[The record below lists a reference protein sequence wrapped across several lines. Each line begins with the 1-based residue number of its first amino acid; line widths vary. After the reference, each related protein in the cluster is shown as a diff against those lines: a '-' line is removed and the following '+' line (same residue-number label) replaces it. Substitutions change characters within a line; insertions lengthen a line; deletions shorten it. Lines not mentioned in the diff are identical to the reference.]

1 MELRASALK
10 VLCIS
15 DPCDKVQAL
24 QSLWAMHTAQPIQPD
39 GFACNM
45 AAQGPDSFGLFL
57 NAQTQLSTAGLV
69 VPGRPDHPRLCP
81 PQQVPTR
88 SVHTDAGLAAMVHAI
103 CHIEFNA
110 INLALDAIWRYPDMP
125 TAYYL
130 DWFRVAYEEST
141 HFVLLQDLLQQMD
154 HAYGDFE
161 AHDGLWA
168 MCEKT
173 ADDVLAR
180 MALVPRTLEARGLDA
195 TPLIQSKLNL
205 SQSVHAKAF
214 KPILDTILHDEVGH
228 VAIGN
233 HWFRWLCAQQQRDPL
248 MHYPALVKKHTAP
261 RLKPPFNQEARLRA
275 GFTQEEIDWLM
286 AQRV

>member
-1 MELRASALK
+1 MELRSSALK

-15 DPCDKVQAL
+15 DPAEKVQSL
-24 QSLWAMHTAQPIQPD
+24 QSLWKMHTSLAMD
-39 GFACNM
+39 TTSVF
-45 AAQGPDSFGLFL
+45 D
-57 NAQTQLSTAGLV
+57 TEDLV
-69 VPGRPDHPRLCP
+69 VPGRPAKPMLCP
-81 PQQVPTR
+81 PPQVPTR

-110 INLALDAIWRYPDMP
+110 INLALDAIWRYAPMP
-125 TAYYL
+125 QAYYL
-130 DWFRVAYEEST
+130 DWLKVAHEEST
-141 HFVLLQDLLQQMD
+141 HFGLLHDLLQAMG

-195 TPLIQSKLNL
+195 TPLIQAKLHL
-205 SQSVHAKAF
+205 SQSPHAKALQY
-214 KPILDTILHDEVGH
+214 ILDTILRDEVGH
-228 VAIGN
+228 VAVGN
-233 HWFRWLCAQQQRDPL
+233 HWFRWLCSQQGLDPL
-248 MHYPALVKKHTAP
+248 KHYPDLVTKHAAP
-261 RLKPPFNQEARLRA
+261 RLKPPFNHEARLQA
-275 GFTQEEIDWLM
+275 GFTQAEIDWLL